1 MPTKTFRSGDRIIN
15 TLVVA
20 SAIVTLLSPF
30 IAAAV
35 KWMDASFYY
44 LEFGPDYTKVVEG
57 TLETLLIAGAAKFHM
72 MRIENEAPE

>member
-1 MPTKTFRSGDRIIN
+1 MREKLFRSGDRVIN
-15 TLVVA
+15 TVVVA
-20 SAIVTLLSPF
+20 SALVTLLSPF

-57 TLETLLIAGAAKFHM
+57 TLEMLLVAGAAKFHM
-72 MRIENEAPE
+72 MRIQREGAE